1 MLTFQNGGL
10 YLEEQDDLPNL
21 ANATCLFLDFE
32 TSSGDKKKDSLN
44 PWHNCKVAGI
54 AICVDDSP
62 AYYVPFIAYSDEG
75 KQRVARWL
83 ETVVQSAGF
92 WINHNVK
99 YDAHVLTNNFGFIP
113 APVLICTLVLAKLV
127 DSDRLAKGGYSLDV
141 LSRDWLSEVIKQF
154 EERLKPYLKN
164 NKDYGRIA
172 PDILGEYGC
181 QDVLTNRRL
190 WQYIDSLLPEQCY
203 RVRDTEIRL
212 TRRLYEMER
221 NGLRVEPQQLKIA
234 QYTILNRMSQIDDE
248 LTRIVGRSFRP
259 HVNED
264 CFDILCVQ
272 YGLPIMAFTKD
283 EDGNDTNNP
292 SFDKAA
298 LAMYRA
304 HPKAPPGVVERI
316 QEFRK
321 WSQIDSLFLSPW
333 QLLHIDGILHSS
345 YNQCVRT
352 GRMSCS
358 DPNAQQLNKFVKKLI
373 LPKPGYAFISA
384 DYSQIEFRFIVHY
397 IKDANCIRTYNE
409 NPDADFHEVVAG
421 FCNIPRQPAKGVNF
435 GIAFGEG
442 KKKLIKQLSTQPE
455 LVEQTKAKVAAALAS
470 GQINSEQELQLF
482 EILSQRNAERILETY
497 HAMLPTLKPTMR
509 DVERALRAKGYV
521 FNMYGRRRHLPF
533 EFAYRGF
540 NTLNQSSAADLM
552 KDRFVALCDQ
562 IDATPIETQA
572 QVHDENLLQAP
583 IEIAQDERAL
593 RDVVGCMETVD
604 ILLRVPVRASIGTSA
619 NNWFEAANGAQPL
632 QYSKATVEQ
641 FAYLR

>member
-1 MLTFQNGGL
+1 MLTFKNGGL
-10 YLEEQDDLPNL
+10 YLNESDDLPNL
-21 ANATCLFLDFE
+21 TNATCLFLDFE
-32 TSSGDKKKDSLN
+32 TSSGSPRKDSLN

-54 AICVDDSP
+54 CICVDDSP
-62 AYYVPFIAYSDEG
+62 AYYIPFMHFSEQG
-75 KQRVARWL
+75 QHRVATWL
-83 ETVVQSAGF
+83 ESVVQSAGY

-99 YDAHVLTNNFGFIP
+99 YDAHVCANNFGFIP
-113 APVLICTLVLAKLV
+113 APVLICTLTLSKLV
-127 DSDRLAKGGYSLDV
+127 DSDRLARGGYSLDV
-141 LSRDWLSEVIKQF
+141 LSRDWLGENINAY
-154 EERLKPYLKN
+154 EEALKPYLKN

-181 QDVLTNRRL
+181 QDVLTNRRI
-190 WQYIDSLLPEQCY
+190 WQYIDANLAEQCY

-212 TRRLYEMER
+212 TRRLFEMER
-221 NGLRVEPQQLKIA
+221 NGLRVEPQELKIA
-234 QYTILNRMSQIDDE
+234 QLRLLNRMSQIDDE

-264 CFDILCVQ
+264 CFDILCIQ
-272 YGLPIMAFTKD
+272 YGLPVLAYTKD
-283 EDGNDTNNP
+283 EDGNETANP

-298 LAMYRA
+298 LAMYAA
-304 HPKAPPGVVERI
+304 HPKAPAGVVELV

-333 QLLHIDGILHSS
+333 QQLHINGILHSS

-373 LPKPGYAFISA
+373 HPKPGYAFVSA

-397 IKDANCIRTYNE
+397 IKDENCIRTYNE

-421 FCNIPRQPAKGVNF
+421 FCGIPRQPAKGVNF

-442 KKKLIKQLSTQPE
+442 KKKLIKQLATQPD
-455 LVEQTKAKVAAALAS
+455 LVKQIKERVATLKAKGDVSDA
-470 GQINSEQELQLF
+470 QEIQAF
-482 EILSQRNAERILETY
+482 EIMSQRNAERILETY
-497 HAMLPTLKPTMR
+497 HAMLPTLKSTMR

-552 KDRFVALCDQ
+552 KDRFVELCER
-562 IDATPIETQA
+562 IDGTAIETQA

-583 IEIAQDERAL
+583 IEIAQDERTL
-593 RDVVGCMETVD
+593 RDVVGCMETID
-604 ILLRVPVRASIGTSA
+604 IPLRVPVRASIGISAENWFQAAESA
-619 NNWFEAANGAQPL
+619 NPL
-632 QYSKATVEQ
+632 TYDSTSITRFDHA
-641 FAYLR
+641 R